1 MIQIHIILFIYR
13 WVRKSVQTTTFVST
27 SSSSCFT
34 HWQIQNGTYH
44 DIAFT
49 FRCFLFNVS
58 SRKGRNIVFVDFHIK
73 IFQFQQTNLLC
84 LVFLFPHY
92 FFFPYKLCARDF
104 SKGIFLR
111 RHLCFWDIDVWAF
124 IKGSVCS
131 RIFSLTI
138 KNIEFKP

>member
-73 IFQFQQTNLLC
+73 IFHFNRQTYC
-84 LVFLFPHY
+84 VWS
-92 FFFPYKLCARDF
+92 FFFPIIFFSLQTLCTRFFKRDIF
-104 SKGIFLR
+104 KTSSLFLR
-111 RHLCFWDIDVWAF
+111 YWRL
-124 IKGSVCS
+124 SVYQ
-131 RIFSLTI
+131 RVGLF
-138 KNIEFKP
+138 